1 MFCHHQWKRACN
13 YSFEKMLNYTSESV
27 HFIWSKQRYLKWK
40 SACSLSLSLSILKL
54 KNKLRFYFQWLML
67 LFSAYA
73 ARNIKPHVWWSR
85 QLPLHAFLLMVLMV
99 EDCCIVRESWGPCL
113 HESFL
118 TNKTLLIKIHTYAYI
133 KLHAFNFLL
142 RFCTN

>member
-1 MFCHHQWKRACN
+1 MFLICHHPLKRACN

-67 LFSAYA
+67 LFSVYA

-99 EDCCIVRESWGPCL
+99 YDCCVVPESWGPCL

-118 TNKTLLIKIHTYAYI
+118 LNKTLLIKIHTYAY
-133 KLHAFNFLL
+133 L
-142 RFCTN
+142 